1 MIALTELQAIEIL
14 DKVRLEYKG
23 TPQDHVVIAQAIE
36 KIKELIGKIKEL
48 EDQIAKPVEGELV
61 SEGK

>member
-1 MIALTELQAIEIL
+1 MMTLTELQAIEIL

-36 KIKELIGKIKEL
+36 KVKELVEKLTQLEAEL
-48 EDQIAKPVEGELV
+48 KSQSRSVTAEVV
-61 SEGK
+61 